1 MKKLSVL
8 FLAATIAIVLG
19 ACQTTG
25 SANQSETASTN
36 NATPP
41 AASANTTNPVAP
53 AAPAPAQPEHIARAE
68 GMAKTTADWGAKEY
82 DFGKVAAGTKV
93 TYQFKFKNTGSEPL
107 VITNVK
113 PSCGC
118 TTPSWSK
125 DEVAPGAEGFIDVA
139 FNTAGKSGIQSKTV
153 TVTGNFDGSL
163 TEVLRIKGEVDKA
176 PAN

>member
-8 FLAATIAIVLG
+8 FLSAVFVAFLG

-25 SANQSETASTN
+25 SANKGETAGTN

-41 AASANTTNPVAP
+41 AASVNSPTPAP
-53 AAPAPAQPEHIARAE
+53 ATPAPAQPEHITRAE
-68 GMAKTTADWGAKEY
+68 GMAKTTADWPSKEF
-82 DFGKVAAGTKV
+82 DFGKVATGTKV
-93 TYQFKFKNTGSEPL
+93 THQFKFTNTGSEPL
-107 VITNVK
+107 TITNVK

-118 TTPSWSK
+118 TTPNWTK
-125 DEVAPGAEGFIDVA
+125 EAIEPGAEGVIDVV

-153 TVTGNFDGSL
+153 TVTGNFEGSL